1 MARIPMTTVRFRQLC
16 CVVLLTVIIFTTI
29 NTFQDVYQSLRV
41 SPSHLNMQLIEK
53 HAVYKFI
60 TKEEDGS
67 VNVVFHV
74 PKNAPIA
81 RFLRETSL
89 EEISVLNP
97 RSIETSTTLREELTT
112 TQHKSTTK
120 IADTVQEIIT
130 TYPLT
135 ASGSPYVLNNDKI
148 CEGVDNL
155 TFIAMV
161 HSATDHFYRRS
172 VVRETWANKDLLRNY
187 SMRVVFLLG
196 RPQDKKIQAT
206 IEHESSLHRDIV
218 QGNFMD
224 SYHNLTHKGVLGF
237 RWISEFCPQAK
248 FVIKVDD
255 DVFVNVFKLLLDMSN
270 SYKAD
275 RRNIRCYVRQ
285 NGTSPIM
292 RNSGKW
298 KVNDWEF
305 RNMTHFPVS
314 YCNGFFVILTS
325 DIIKEMYQSARKTPF
340 FWIDDVYLFG
350 LLPAKVGSVTF
361 QSAPGL
367 NLNEKHALECF
378 SKDQPCDFLA
388 ATAVAKGNMETLWY
402 GAIRQYKSLVEEYAK
417 PDLLRT

>member
-1 MARIPMTTVRFRQLC
+1 MTFIPVNRSHRMFC
-16 CVVLLTVIIFTTI
+16 VLLVAVGLFTAVNI
-29 NTFQDVYQSLRV
+29 SKDVFHSF
-41 SPSHLNMQLIEK
+41 
-53 HAVYKFI
+53 HAVPNSIDINVIESYAQYKYI
-60 TKEEDGS
+60 IREEDGS

-74 PKNAPIA
+74 SETAPIA
-81 RFLRETSL
+81 KFLREKFVERNYTAIHHL
-89 EEISVLNP
+89 MQ
-97 RSIETSTTLREELTT
+97 TSTTQWKEL
-112 TQHKSTTK
+112 STTK
-120 IADTVQEIIT
+120 AATTTGKLDSKPKVKI

-135 ASGSPYVLNNDKI
+135 SSGSPYLLNNDKI
-148 CEGVDNL
+148 CTGVDNL
-155 TFIAMV
+155 TFIVMV
-161 HSATDHFYRRS
+161 HTATDHFYRRS

-237 RWISEFCPQAK
+237 RWISEFCSQAR
-248 FVIKVDD
+248 FLVKVDD

-275 RRNIRCYVRQ
+275 RRKIRCYVRQ

-298 KVNDWEF
+298 KVDDWEF
-305 RNMTHFPVS
+305 INMTHFPVT
-314 YCNGFFVILTS
+314 YCNGFFVLMTT
-325 DIIKEMYQSARKTPF
+325 DIIKELYEASKKTPF

-350 LLPAKVGSVTF
+350 LLPADVGSVTF
-361 QSAPGL
+361 ESVQGL
-367 NLNEKHALECF
+367 NLNQKQALECF
-378 SKDQPCDFLA
+378 QKGEPCDYLA
-388 ATAVAKGNMETLWY
+388 ATVVDKGNMETLWY
-402 GAIRQYKSLVEEYAK
+402 GAMQQYKNLVEAYAK
-417 PDLLRT
+417 PELLNI